1 MLDRIPILLISETKK
16 KNKGK
21 MWEVQIELML
31 NYFVL
36 EEL

>member
-1 MLDRIPILLISETKK
+1 MLDRIPILLISEKK
-16 KNKGK
+16 KKKGK
-21 MWEVQIELML
+21 MWKVQIELML